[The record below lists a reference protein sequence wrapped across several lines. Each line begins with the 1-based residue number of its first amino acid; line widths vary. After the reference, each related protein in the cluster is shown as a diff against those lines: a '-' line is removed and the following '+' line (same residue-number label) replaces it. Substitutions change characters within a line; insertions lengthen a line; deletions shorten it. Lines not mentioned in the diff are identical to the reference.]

1 MSTLYIDRQG
11 SQLHVQT
18 GVLHITTPN
27 GEADR
32 RLPLKY
38 LDRIVLR
45 TDTQLSSKVLC
56 ALADSGVNLI
66 ALGGRGGQ
74 KIAQITGTPHNDAR
88 RRWQQVLT
96 LSQPLACAQLA
107 QGIILSK
114 VKRQRIALQHIAAQ
128 RPDIRKPLFDGQQ
141 RLSGILATLQ
151 SANTDT
157 GTGTGTRTLDQLRG
171 LEGAAAAMY
180 FEAYFSAFGPALGA
194 TGRNRRPP
202 RDPVNAVLSLSYT
215 MLYAQATAA
224 CWAAGLD
231 PALGALHTLS
241 HGRAALACDLMEPYR
256 PLVDLWVW
264 QLFRD
269 GQLRD
274 EHFGRDGSGA
284 CLLGKAGRSHFYPA
298 WEQQAHH
305 HQRSLLRY
313 ARAMD
318 KALQNGS
325 PQAAWSHLLDSPNDP
340 AATPDSAPKLA
351 ADRKSAVTHN
361 TTMSTTG

>member
-11 SQLHVQT
+11 SKLHIQT
-18 GVLHITTPN
+18 GVLHITTPD
-27 GEADR
+27 GETDR

-56 ALADSGVNLI
+56 ALADSGINLI

-88 RRWQQVLT
+88 RRWQQVLV
-96 LSQPLACAQLA
+96 LSQPQACVQLA
-107 QGIILSK
+107 NGIIHSK
-114 VKRQRIALQHIAAQ
+114 VKRQRATLQYIAAQ

-141 RLSGILATLQ
+141 RLSGMLTTLQ
-151 SANTDT
+151 SGGSAAQ
-157 GTGTGTRTLDQLRG
+157 TLSQLRG

-180 FEAYFSAFGPALGA
+180 FEAYFSAFAPALGV

-241 HGRAALACDLMEPYR
+241 HGRAALACDIMEPYR
-256 PLVDLWVW
+256 PLIDLWVW
-264 QLFRD
+264 QQFR
-269 GQLRD
+269 QSNLRA
-274 EHFGRDGSGA
+274 EHFGKDGAGA
-284 CLLGKAGRSHFYPA
+284 CLLSKAGRGHFYTA
-298 WEQQAHH
+298 WEQQAQHN
-305 HQRSLLRY
+305 QRSLLSY
-313 ARAMD
+313 ACGMARALMHD
-318 KALQNGS
+318 S
-325 PQAAWSHLLDSPNDP
+325 PQSAWSHLMETSTDNPTE
-340 AATPDSAPKLA
+340 TPTD
-351 ADRKSAVTHN
+351 
-361 TTMSTTG
+361 

>member
-11 SQLHVQT
+11 SYLQVQT

-27 GEADR
+27 GETDR

-45 TDTQLSSKVLC
+45 ADTQLSSKVLC
-56 ALADSGVNLI
+56 ALAESGVNLI

-74 KIAQITGTPHNDAR
+74 KIAQMTGSPHNDAR

-96 LSQPLACAQLA
+96 LSQPQACAQLA
-107 QGIILSK
+107 RSIIHSK
-114 VKRQRIALQHIAAQ
+114 VKRQRSTLQQIAAQ

-151 SANTDT
+151 SQDT
-157 GTGTGTRTLDQLRG
+157 AAHTLNQLRG
-171 LEGAAAAMY
+171 IEGAAAAMY
-180 FEAYFSAFGPALGA
+180 FEAYFSTFAPALA
-194 TGRNRRPP
+194 AIGRNRRPP

-241 HGRAALACDLMEPYR
+241 HGRAALACDIMEPYR
-256 PLVDLWVW
+256 PLIDLWIW
-264 QLFRD
+264 QQFR
-269 GQLRD
+269 QSNLRA
-274 EHFGRDGSGA
+274 EHFGHDGAGA
-284 CLLGKAGRSHFYPA
+284 CLLGKTGRGHFYTA
-298 WEQQAHH
+298 WEQQAQHN
-305 HQRSLLRY
+305 QRSLLRY
-313 ARAMD
+313 ACAMA
-318 KALQNGS
+318 KALMHGGPQN
-325 PQAAWSHLLDSPNDP
+325 AWSHLIETSTDD
-340 AATPDSAPKLA
+340 
-351 ADRKSAVTHN
+351 
-361 TTMSTTG
+361 TTETTTD

>member
-11 SQLHVQT
+11 SHLHVQT

-27 GEADR
+27 GAVDR

-96 LSQPLACAQLA
+96 LSQPQACAQLA
-107 QGIILSK
+107 RGIIHSK
-114 VKRQRIALQHIAAQ
+114 VKRQRATLQHIAAL

-151 SANTDT
+151 NANT
-157 GTGTGTRTLDQLRG
+157 GTHTLDNLRG

-180 FEAYFSAFGPALGA
+180 FEAFFSAFAPTLGA
-194 TGRNRRPP
+194 TSRNRRPP

-224 CWAAGLD
+224 CWDVGLD
-231 PALGALHTLS
+231 PALGALHTLN

-256 PLVDLWVW
+256 PQVDLWVW

-274 EHFGRDGSGA
+274 EHFGADGSGA
-284 CLLGKAGRSHFYPA
+284 CLLGKAGRGHFYAA
-298 WEQQAHH
+298 WEQQAHQ

-313 ARAMD
+313 ARAMA

-325 PQAAWSHLLDSPNDP
+325 PQADWSHLIENPVRQ
-340 AATPDSAPKLA
+340 SANLSGEDT
-351 ADRKSAVTHN
+351 ADTVAQGLTQ
-361 TTMSTTG
+361 TTTD

>member
-1 MSTLYIDRQG
+1 
-11 SQLHVQT
+11 
-18 GVLHITTPN
+18 
-27 GEADR
+27 
-32 RLPLKY
+32 
-38 LDRIVLR
+38 
-45 TDTQLSSKVLC
+45 
-56 ALADSGVNLI
+56 
-66 ALGGRGGQ
+66 LGGRGGQ

-96 LSQPLACAQLA
+96 LSQPQACAQLA
-107 QGIILSK
+107 HGIIHSK
-114 VKRQRIALQHIAAQ
+114 VKRQRATLAHIAQ
-128 RPDIRKPLFDGQQ
+128 ERPDIRKPLFDGQQ
-141 RLSGILATLQ
+141 RLAGILDTLQ
-151 SANTDT
+151 SADITSHS
-157 GTGTGTRTLDQLRG
+157 LDQLRG

-180 FEAYFSAFGPALGA
+180 FEAYFSAFAPALGA

-256 PLVDLWVW
+256 PLIDLWVW
-264 QLFRD
+264 HQFRQ
-269 GQLRD
+269 GNLRA
-274 EHFGRDGSGA
+274 EHFGHDGAGA
-284 CLLGKAGRSHFYPA
+284 CLLSKAGRGHFYPA

-325 PQAAWSHLLDSPNDP
+325 PQAAWSHLLDSPAD
-340 AATPDSAPKLA
+340 APKET
-351 ADRKSAVTHN
+351 D
-361 TTMSTTG
+361 TTPQATTPTGLD

>member
-18 GVLHITTPN
+18 GVLHITTPS

-96 LSQPLACAQLA
+96 LGQPVACAQLA
-107 QGIILSK
+107 HGIVHSK
-114 VKRQRIALQHIAAQ
+114 VKRQRATLQHIAGQ

-141 RLSGILATLQ
+141 RLSGILNTLQ
-151 SANTDT
+151 GTDT
-157 GTGTGTRTLDQLRG
+157 HTLDQLRG

-180 FEAYFSAFGPALGA
+180 FEAYFSAFAPALGA

-215 MLYAQATAA
+215 LLYAQATAA

-256 PLVDLWVW
+256 PLIDLWVW
-264 QLFRD
+264 QQFRE
-269 GQLRD
+269 GNLRA
-274 EHFGRDGSGA
+274 EHFGHDGAGA
-284 CLLGKAGRSHFYPA
+284 CLLSKAGRGHFYPA

-313 ARAMD
+313 ARAFNQ
-318 KALQNGS
+318 ALMHGS
-325 PQAAWSHLLDSPNDP
+325 PQTTWSHLM
-340 AATPDSAPKLA
+340 DSA
-351 ADRKSAVTHN
+351 SN
-361 TTMSTTG
+361 TPEP

>member
-11 SQLHVQT
+11 SQLTVET
-18 GVLHITTPN
+18 GVLHITTPD

-38 LDRIVLR
+38 LDRVVLR

-96 LSQPLACAQLA
+96 LSQPQVCAQLA
-107 QGIILSK
+107 HGIIHSK
-114 VKRQRIALQHIAAQ
+114 VKRQRATLAHIAQ
-128 RPDIRKPLFDGQQ
+128 ERPDIRKPLFDEQQ
-141 RLSGILATLQ
+141 RLAGILDTLQ
-151 SANTDT
+151 SADITSHS
-157 GTGTGTRTLDQLRG
+157 LDQLRG

-180 FEAYFSAFGPALGA
+180 FEAYFSAFAPALGA

-256 PLVDLWVW
+256 PLIDLWVW
-264 QLFRD
+264 HQFRQ
-269 GQLRD
+269 GNLRA
-274 EHFGRDGSGA
+274 EHFGHDGAGA
-284 CLLGKAGRSHFYPA
+284 CLLSKAGRGHFYPA

-325 PQAAWSHLLDSPNDP
+325 PQAAWSHLLDSPAD
-340 AATPDSAPKLA
+340 APKET
-351 ADRKSAVTHN
+351 D
-361 TTMSTTG
+361 TTPQATTPTGLD

>member
-11 SQLHVQT
+11 SQLHIHA
-18 GVLHITTPN
+18 GVLHITTPD
-27 GEADR
+27 GQADR
-32 RLPLKY
+32 RLPVKY
-38 LDRIVLR
+38 LDRVVLR

-56 ALADSGVNLI
+56 DLADHGVNLI

-74 KIAQITGTPHNDAR
+74 KMAQITGTPHNDAR
-88 RRWQQVLT
+88 RRWQQALT
-96 LSQPLACAQLA
+96 LSQPPLCAQVA
-107 QGIILSK
+107 HGIVTSK
-114 VKRQRIALQHIAAQ
+114 VKRQRATLTGIATL
-128 RPDIRKPLFDGQQ
+128 RPDLRKPLHDGQK
-141 RLSGILATLQ
+141 RLSGILGAL
-151 SANTDT
+151 SAAESSAH
-157 GTGTGTRTLDQLRG
+157 TLDQLRG

-180 FEAYFSAFGPALGA
+180 FEAYFSAFAPALGA

-256 PLVDLWVW
+256 PAVDLWVW
-264 QLFRD
+264 NLFRD

-305 HQRSLLRY
+305 HQRSLVRY
-313 ARAMD
+313 ARTMEKALTQAGTD
-318 KALQNGS
+318 KAW
-325 PQAAWSHLLDSPNDP
+325 AHLSDP
-340 AATPDSAPKLA
+340 CGD
-351 ADRKSAVTHN
+351 
-361 TTMSTTG
+361 

>member
-1 MSTLYIDRQG
+1 
-11 SQLHVQT
+11 
-18 GVLHITTPN
+18 
-27 GEADR
+27 
-32 RLPLKY
+32 
-38 LDRIVLR
+38 
-45 TDTQLSSKVLC
+45 VLC

-96 LSQPLACAQLA
+96 LSQPQACAQLA
-107 QGIILSK
+107 HGIIHSK
-114 VKRQRIALQHIAAQ
+114 VKRQRATLAHIAQ
-128 RPDIRKPLFDGQQ
+128 ERPDIRKPLFDGQQ
-141 RLSGILATLQ
+141 RLAGILDTLQ
-151 SANTDT
+151 SADITSHS
-157 GTGTGTRTLDQLRG
+157 LDQLRG

-180 FEAYFSAFGPALGA
+180 FEAYFSAFAPALGA

-256 PLVDLWVW
+256 PLIDLWVW
-264 QLFRD
+264 HQFRQ
-269 GQLRD
+269 GNLRA
-274 EHFGRDGSGA
+274 EHFGHDGAGA
-284 CLLGKAGRSHFYPA
+284 CLLSKAGRGHFYPA

-325 PQAAWSHLLDSPNDP
+325 PQAAWSHLLDSPAD
-340 AATPDSAPKLA
+340 APKET
-351 ADRKSAVTHN
+351 D
-361 TTMSTTG
+361 TTPQATTPTGLD

>member
-11 SQLHVQT
+11 SQLTVQT
-18 GVLHITTPN
+18 GVLHITTPS

-38 LDRIVLR
+38 LDRVVLR

-96 LSQPLACAQLA
+96 LSQPQACAQLA
-107 QGIILSK
+107 HGIIHSK
-114 VKRQRIALQHIAAQ
+114 VKRQRATLAHIAQQ

-141 RLSGILATLQ
+141 RLAGILVTLQ
-151 SANTDT
+151 SADTDSHS
-157 GTGTGTRTLDQLRG
+157 LDQLRG

-180 FEAYFSAFGPALGA
+180 FEAYFSAFAPALGA

-256 PLVDLWVW
+256 PLIDLWVW
-264 QLFRD
+264 HQFRQ
-269 GQLRD
+269 GNLRA
-274 EHFGRDGSGA
+274 EHFGHDGAGA
-284 CLLGKAGRSHFYPA
+284 CLLSKAGRGHFYPA
-298 WEQQAHH
+298 WEQQANH

-325 PQAAWSHLLDSPNDP
+325 PQAAWSHLLDSPADAP
-340 AATPDSAPKLA
+340 QETDTTPQATTP
-351 ADRKSAVTHN
+351 
-361 TTMSTTG
+361 TGLD

>member
-11 SQLHVQT
+11 SHLHVQT

-66 ALGGRGGQ
+66 AMGGRAGQ

-96 LSQPLACAQLA
+96 LSQPQACAQLA
-107 QGIILSK
+107 HGIIHSK
-114 VKRQRIALQHIAAQ
+114 VKRQRATLQHIAAL

-141 RLSGILATLQ
+141 RLTGILATLH
-151 SANTDT
+151 SANT
-157 GTGTGTRTLDQLRG
+157 GNCTLDHLRG

-180 FEAYFSAFGPALGA
+180 FDAYFSAFAPALGA
-194 TGRNRRPP
+194 TSRSRRPP
-202 RDPVNAVLSLSYT
+202 RDPVNAVLSLSYA

-224 CWAAGLD
+224 CWGAGLD

-256 PLVDLWVW
+256 PMIDLWVW
-264 QLFRD
+264 ELFRD
-269 GQLRD
+269 GQLRN
-274 EHFGRDGSGA
+274 EHFGGDSSGA
-284 CLLGKAGRSHFYPA
+284 CLLGKAGRGHFYPA

-305 HQRSLLRY
+305 HQRSLQGY
-313 ARAMD
+313 ARAMG
-318 KALQNGS
+318 KALQDNS
-325 PQAAWSHLLDSPNDP
+325 PKAAWSHLIDNP
-340 AATPDSAPKLA
+340 ADQSEGPSGDDA
-351 ADRKSAVTHN
+351 ADTGEQGLTKT
-361 TTMSTTG
+361 STD

>member
-11 SQLHVQT
+11 SHLSIQA
-18 GVLHITTPN
+18 GVLNITTPD
-27 GEADR
+27 GHADR
-32 RLPLKY
+32 RLPVKY

-56 ALADSGVNLI
+56 DLADNGVNLI

-74 KIAQITGTPHNDAR
+74 KMAQMTGTPHNDAR

-96 LSQPLACAQLA
+96 LSQPQLCAQLA
-107 QGIILSK
+107 HGIVMSK
-114 VKRQRIALQHIAAQ
+114 VKRQRATLTGIAAQ
-128 RPDIRKPLFDGQQ
+128 RPDLRKPLHDGQK
-141 RLSGILATLQ
+141 RLSGILGTL
-151 SANTDT
+151 SAAESSTH
-157 GTGTGTRTLDQLRG
+157 TLDQLRG
-171 LEGAAAAMY
+171 LEGAAAAIY
-180 FEAYFSAFGPALGA
+180 FEAYFSAFAPALGA

-256 PLVDLWVW
+256 PAVDLWVW
-264 QLFRD
+264 HLFRD

-313 ARAMD
+313 ARTMEKALTQAGTD
-318 KALQNGS
+318 KAW
-325 PQAAWSHLLDSPNDP
+325 AHLSDP
-340 AATPDSAPKLA
+340 CGD
-351 ADRKSAVTHN
+351 
-361 TTMSTTG
+361 